1 MPDSCNPMDCGLPGS
16 FVHGILQARMLEWV
30 AISFSRRSSWPRNL
44 TQVSCIAG
52 RFFTSWAMREA
63 LYSVIQLCP
72 TLCKSIDCSSLGSP
86 VHGIFPARILEWT
99 AISSSRGSSWP
110 RDWTHISCISCIGR
124 WILYRWATW
133 ESLSLTLLLFSC
145 SVISDSLGPHGLQHT
160 RPPCP
165 SPSPEVCSNSCPLP
179 RFMSIQ
185 PFHSMT
191 PSSPALNLSQY
202 QGLLQLVDCS
212 HQMTRILEL
221 QL

>member
-1 MPDSCNPMDCGLPGS
+1 MLISKCVWQTYIGGTLLRLIWTICLAAQSCPILCGPMNCSLQGS
-16 FVHGILQARMLEWV
+16 SVHENFQARILEWV
-30 AISFSRRSSWPRNL
+30 AIF
-44 TQVSCIAG
+44 
-52 RFFTSWAMREA
+52 
-63 LYSVIQLCP
+63 YS
-72 TLCKSIDCSSLGSP
+72 K
-86 VHGIFPARILEWT
+86 
-99 AISSSRGSSWP
+99 GSSQP

-145 SVISDSLGPHGLQHT
+145 SVMSDSLGPHGLQHM
-160 RPPCP
+160 RPPYP

-185 PFHSMT
+185 PFHSLT